1 MTFLSDLKAHSPIF
15 PPYPKVWPH
24 HTSLSSLLQRL
35 WKLKIE
41 QHEAHLNTGRDF
53 MWYPIVLDKVLSVF
67 TMSRVKLVK
76 SRTKPYLFSNIAN
89 TCIFMFQLL
98 IIPRQYHWVNDT
110 TLINSLCTW
119 PEHWTV
125 VSQCSNNPH
134 YTSHHNTLRFIF
146 GMPSSFSQL
155 CLFLERK
162 QSL

>member
-15 PPYPKVWPH
+15 PPFPKVWPH
-24 HTSLSSLLQRL
+24 HTSLSNLLQRL
-35 WKLKIE
+35 CKLKIE
-41 QHEAHLNTGRDF
+41 QHEAPLNTGRDC
-53 MWYPIVLDKVLSVF
+53 MWYLHHA
-67 TMSRVKLVK
+67 TCGLVK
-76 SRTKPYLFSNIAN
+76 TSTKPYLFSNIAN

-110 TLINSLCTW
+110 TLIYSLCTW
-119 PEHWTV
+119 PEHWAV